1 MKSRRR
7 IGDPLHHSMWK
18 PSRSGLHGNEQK
30 RRHLKLMGPTKRR
43 LVRLIAVTSS
53 GHSRLHTSFD
63 LFDRQ
68 LHEYSP
74 AEGRRHRRVSGEHVA
89 AMDVLRDTERCAGGC
104 LAPRQNLSETRNDET
119 APFIHPEKAR
129 GSSFGRASA

>member
-1 MKSRRR
+1 
-7 IGDPLHHSMWK
+7 MWK

-30 RRHLKLMGPTKRR
+30 RRYLKLMGPTKRR

-74 AEGRRHRRVSGEHVA
+74 AEGWRDRRVSGEHVA
-89 AMDVLRDTERCAGGC
+89 AENVFGFLHRLAAAHASRARSPHLGELRHVGVAENEAAVRMCNQAAIRID
-104 LAPRQNLSETRNDET
+104 
-119 APFIHPEKAR
+119 
-129 GSSFGRASA
+129 